1 MSFWKKCKQLISWK
15 HVISAIAFFA
25 LAIGLSFIDSADDVS
40 VSFEQDAVI
49 VSSKSY
55 KMTVGYHE
63 IENAELTAIA
73 NSGEKISGS
82 DNMTLRTG
90 TWKNETWGEYNIC
103 ADLDCTKCIVLHLTD
118 GSTYVFSRLSNKE
131 TESLYQEL
139 LTHITN

>member
-1 MSFWKKCKQLISWK
+1 MSFWEKCKRLVSWK

-25 LAIGLSFIDSADDVS
+25 LAIALSFIDSADDVS
-40 VSFEQDAVI
+40 VSFEQDSLI

-73 NSGEKISGS
+73 DSGENISGS
-82 DNMTLRTG
+82 DNLTLRAG
-90 TWKNETWGEYNIC
+90 RWKNEVWGEYNIC
-103 ADLDCTKCIVLHLTD
+103 ADLDCTNCIVLHLND

-131 TESLYQEL
+131 TENIYQEL
-139 LTHITN
+139 LTHLPQ